1 MKNTLCCFVSLRLS
15 GKKFKP
21 GQHPIFLPAV
31 LLQPFT
37 CLTCMSKLSVMAT
50 KRFASLL
57 FILSFILVQT
67 VKAQDDAGYK
77 MPPKAIADMLLAKP
91 APNVSVDDKGEWML
105 LYDVSIYPS
114 VEELAKPEFRIAGLR
129 INPQNFSPSRQNFI
143 NNIWLKNIATG
154 KEMKITGLPSPLF
167 AGSVSWSPNNK
178 KIAFTQTSMDKVDLY
193 VIDVSTQKA
202 TKLNKTALNTL
213 MGNYQWYDDNTLL
226 YRTIVKPA
234 SAVPAKSLMPKGP
247 TVQENYGKASPRPT
261 FQDMIKSPYDEQ
273 LFEFYTTTQLVKN
286 VNGTETKIGQ
296 PAMWATMNISPDKKY
311 MLIRTLKKPFSYM
324 VPAFGFPA
332 MVAIT
337 DMNGKVVR
345 QLTELPSA
353 ETAPSGNDNV
363 QLVARSFDWRD
374 DEPSTVIW
382 CMPLDSGLIKKN
394 VDFHDAVFALAAPFN
409 SEPQQLFK
417 TKMRYRGVTWGNSTL
432 ALVNEGLTG
441 KQQTQTSRYNPST
454 GEMEKLMERNTT
466 DAYSN
471 PGFPVTEKNQWSRNV
486 LKTID
491 NGSKLLMN
499 NPSGSSPK
507 GDLPFLAIFDLNT
520 KKTDIIWRSSEGSFE
535 YVVKVMDADKLQ
547 LLTRKESEK
556 EMPNFWLKNLKTKIA
571 DRQLTSFANPYPQ
584 LDGVIKEKI
593 RYKRADGVDL
603 TGDLYLPNG
612 YNKDR
617 DGKLPV
623 FIWAYPAEYN
633 SAADAAQI
641 RGSEHRFTLLNW
653 GSPVYYV
660 TQGYAVLNNAEMPI
674 VAKSKDNAQQPAA
687 KPNDD
692 FIQQLTMNAEAA
704 INMLDSIGV
713 GDRNRVAVGG
723 HSYGAFMTANLLAHT
738 KLFKAGIARSGAYNR
753 SLTPFGFQNE
763 DRTYWQAP
771 ELYNSMSPFMYADK
785 IKTPILLVHGEMD
798 NNTGTYPIQSERM
811 FNAIKGHGG
820 TVKYLSLPYES
831 HGYQGRENIL
841 HMLNE
846 QFAWLEKYVKS
857 AGKKEE
863 KKAF

>member
-1 MKNTLCCFVSLRLS
+1 
-15 GKKFKP
+15 
-21 GQHPIFLPAV
+21 
-31 LLQPFT
+31 
-37 CLTCMSKLSVMAT
+37 
-50 KRFASLL
+50 
-57 FILSFILVQT
+57 
-67 VKAQDDAGYK
+67 
-77 MPPKAIADMLLAKP
+77 
-91 APNVSVDDKGEWML
+91 
-105 LYDVSIYPS
+105 
-114 VEELAKPEFRIAGLR
+114 
-129 INPQNFSPSRQNFI
+129 
-143 NNIWLKNIATG
+143 
-154 KEMKITGLPSPLF
+154 
-167 AGSVSWSPNNK
+167 
-178 KIAFTQTSMDKVDLY
+178 
-193 VIDVSTQKA
+193 
-202 TKLNKTALNTL
+202 
-213 MGNYQWYDDNTLL
+213 
-226 YRTIVKPA
+226 
-234 SAVPAKSLMPKGP
+234 MPKGP